1 MTAGRTIMA
10 LCVLLA
16 SSSASTEVLAQDSV
30 QKTKSESSSKQASSD
45 NKKQNQTKN
54 SIIADGFYH
63 VIRFS
68 KNKSEVLPVH
78 EDEKLVEYDYH
89 LLQEDE
95 REPVEYEVIEYKSFV
110 PIILD
115 GDPQKEKDNK
125 GRPNLLIKLSESQI
139 KPLEEFTSKHLGSR
153 VAIVIGNQIVTMHKI
168 REAITGGKIQISRCS
183 DHGCEVIYTQLQKDK
198 K

>member
-1 MTAGRTIMA
+1 MTASRTIIA
-10 LCVLLA
+10 LCVLLTLSFTA
-16 SSSASTEVLAQDSV
+16 KETLAQ
-30 QKTKSESSSKQASSD
+30 KSEQKAQSKSGSEQSSSKKGKTDTDSVL
-45 NKKQNQTKN
+45 
-54 SIIADGFYH
+54 ADGFYH

-68 KNKSEVLPVH
+68 KNKSEILPIH
-78 EDEKLVEYDYH
+78 DDEKLVEYDYN

-95 REPVEYEVIEYKSFV
+95 REPTEYEVIEYKSFV

-115 GDPQKEKDNK
+115 GDPQRDRDNK

>member
-1 MTAGRTIMA
+1 MISTRI
-10 LCVLLA
+10 LFLICSV
-16 SSSASTEVLAQDSV
+16 SIASTSV
-30 QKTKSESSSKQASSD
+30 AYAEKAFNNEKADKTNTTSKNKANAKDANASPL
-45 NKKQNQTKN
+45 
-54 SIIADGFYH
+54 ADGFYH

-68 KNKSEVLPVH
+68 KNQEEVLPLH
-78 EDEKLVEYDYH
+78 ADEKLVEYDYH

-95 REPVEYEVIEYKSFV
+95 REPKEYEVLEDKNFV

-115 GDPQKEKDNK
+115 GDPQKDKDNK

-139 KPLEEFTSKHLGSR
+139 KPLEDFTSKHLGSR

-168 REAITGGKIQISRCS
+168 REAIKGGKVQISRCS
-183 DHGCEVIYTQLQKDK
+183 DHGCEVIYTELQKDK